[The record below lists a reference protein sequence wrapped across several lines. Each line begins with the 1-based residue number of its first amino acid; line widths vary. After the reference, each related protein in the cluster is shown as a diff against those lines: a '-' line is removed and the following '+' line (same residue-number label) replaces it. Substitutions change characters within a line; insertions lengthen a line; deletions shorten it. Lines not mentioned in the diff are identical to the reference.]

1 MYKYTNPDVIRFRR
15 NLYRLTLVSTL
26 LSWVYALGFMVV
38 FKKTMEPKVSDPIET
53 PITE

>member
-15 NLYRLTLVSTL
+15 NLYRLSLVSTL
-26 LSWVYALGFMVV
+26 LSWAMSLGFLAL
-38 FKKTMEPKVSDPIET
+38 FRKALEPKPVQPET

>member
-15 NLYRLTLVSTL
+15 NLYRVTLLSTL
-26 LSWVYALGFMVV
+26 LSWVYALGFLAVMH
-38 FKKTMEPKVSDPIET
+38 KMAEPKVSDPVET